1 MQGANINPSLLLYY
15 EFCIS
20 LAQLLLFLS
29 MEIFSKR
36 RKIYMISSVY
46 LISIKCML
54 FILNFKI

>member
-1 MQGANINPSLLLYY
+1 MKGANINPSILLYY

-20 LAQLLLFLS
+20 LAQLLFLS

-54 FILNFKI
+54 FILNFKT

>member
-1 MQGANINPSLLLYY
+1 MQGANINPSILLYY

-36 RKIYMISSVY
+36 
-46 LISIKCML
+46 
-54 FILNFKI
+54 